1 MTAPAPSLDAL
12 LAAASETGTVLTV
25 PGLLNWLGRERAVD
39 PDFTA
44 SVDDGLTESYED
56 YCTRTS
62 KEESSDA

>member
-12 LAAASETGTVLTV
+12 LAAAAETGAVIAI
-25 PGLLNWLGRERAVD
+25 PGLLNWLGRERSTD

-44 SVDDGLTESYED
+44 SVDDGFTESYEA

-62 KEESSDA
+62 KE